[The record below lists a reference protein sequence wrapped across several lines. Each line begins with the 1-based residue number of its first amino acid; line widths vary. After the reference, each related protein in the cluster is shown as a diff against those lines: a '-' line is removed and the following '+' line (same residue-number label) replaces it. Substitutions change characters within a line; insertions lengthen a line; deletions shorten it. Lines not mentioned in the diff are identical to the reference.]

1 VALPAACLLGAA
13 TAIVP
18 SLASGSSPPTSA
30 SFTAIDDA
38 WEANGSP
45 TSTQVTIAQGG
56 TVTFSYP
63 SGGTQHNADFG
74 SGLAPSGCT
83 QTAGP
88 SSGAVPPLPHSQTPP
103 GWSGSCT
110 FNTPGTYTFHCDLH
124 SFMTGTIV
132 VQAPGSSTTSTTT
145 TTTTTA
151 TTPATQPGTTT
162 VAPPTTTTTTTPA
175 PPSGG
180 SGQSAGSPV
189 AGTAASAFSIA
200 ARQRGYLV
208 RGSVRIA
215 EAGAGGKLEVDLFAG
230 ARALAR
236 RGRGLLRVG
245 RTVFSPLTPG
255 TARFSAPL
263 DAVANRALRRHPL
276 TLTVVVTVR
285 SPGGR
290 AASVTRTI
298 VLRR

>member
-1 VALPAACLLGAA
+1 MPVAGVLGVAA
-13 TAIVP
+13 AIVP
-18 SLASGSSPPTSA
+18 SLASGSSPPASA

-56 TVTFSYP
+56 TITFSYP

-74 SGLAPSGCT
+74 SGPAPSGCT

-88 SSGAVPPLPHSQTPP
+88 SSGAVPPLPHSQTSP

-132 VQAPGSSTTSTTT
+132 VQAPGSSTTTAPPPTTQTGTTT
-145 TTTTTA
+145 TTPQPTTTA
-151 TTPATQPGTTT
+151 TTP
-162 VAPPTTTTTTTPA
+162 PT

-180 SGQSAGSPV
+180 SGQSTGSPL
-189 AGTAASAFSIA
+189 AGTAASAISVP
-200 ARQRGYLV
+200 ARQRGHLV
-208 RGSVRIA
+208 RGSARIA

-230 ARALAR
+230 ASALAR

-245 RTVFSPLTPG
+245 RAVLSPLTPG

-263 DAVANRALRRHPL
+263 DAVANRALRRHAL
-276 TLTVVVTVR
+276 MLTVVVTVR
-285 SPGGR
+285 SRGGR

-298 VLRR
+298 ALRH